1 MCQRSRD
8 VTTALWELLSEE
20 KNKGPWYCI
29 GEGRAFCH
37 MSVADEKRN
46 VVSILACLFSCLP
59 SFVCLSCSGVLEID
73 RLAEGGADRGDC
85 ADRKSRRWGLR
96 SASASV
102 LRVIP
107 HSTPACPPT
116 ERAMLGP
123 LLVSPVLLSTVTR
136 FGTCAGDCANNIS
149 GIVSRESLRDRASP
163 PFVSS
168 EHRDRSPPASRRW
181 TWCPFQ
187 PNSST

>member
-20 KNKGPWYCI
+20 KNEGPWYCI

-59 SFVCLSCSGVLEID
+59 PSFVCLSCSGVLEID

-85 ADRKSRRWGLR
+85 ADRKSRRWG
-96 SASASV
+96 SAV
-102 LRVIP
+102 CVRVRP
-107 HSTPACPPT
+107 PRDPTP
-116 ERAMLGP
+116 RRL
-123 LLVSPVLLSTVTR
+123 
-136 FGTCAGDCANNIS
+136 
-149 GIVSRESLRDRASP
+149 
-163 PFVSS
+163 
-168 EHRDRSPPASRRW
+168 PAHLQNGL
-181 TWCPFQ
+181 C
-187 PNSST
+187 